1 MQERSEG
8 QLVGRLLEL
17 ESQDQSERRAEL
29 TDERFLSLIEDPDT
43 GRGYVFRHGANVS
56 ASELDDTQAGDVPEG
71 TELWEYANLE
81 EAGRAFEA
89 LLGEAREA
97 GELVEED
104 SDEDLGDVVVDG
116 AELNDL
122 YSASDE
128 DPLVNPDDEDA
139 GER

>member
-1 MQERSEG
+1 MQERSEV
-8 QLVGRLLEL
+8 QLVDRLLAL

-43 GRGYVFRHGANVS
+43 GRGYVFRHAANVS
-56 ASELDDTQAGDVPEG
+56 TYELDDTQAGDVTEG
-71 TELWEYANLE
+71 TEFWEYANLE
-81 EAGRAFEA
+81 EASRAFEA

-104 SDEDLGDVVVDG
+104 SDEELGDVVVDG

-128 DPLVNPDDEDA
+128 DPLVADED
-139 GER
+139 ERGDA

>member
-1 MQERSEG
+1 MQERSEV
-8 QLVGRLLEL
+8 QLIDRLLKL

-29 TDERFLSLIEDPDT
+29 TDERFLALIEDPDS
-43 GRGYVFRHGANVS
+43 GRGYVFRHGVNVS
-56 ASELDDTQAGDVPEG
+56 TYELDDSEGGDVPEG
-71 TELWEYANLE
+71 TEFWEYANLE

-104 SDEDLGDVVVDG
+104 SDEAVGDVAVDG

-122 YSASDE
+122 YSASRE
-128 DPLVNPDDEDA
+128 DPLVNPDHPDS
-139 GER
+139 